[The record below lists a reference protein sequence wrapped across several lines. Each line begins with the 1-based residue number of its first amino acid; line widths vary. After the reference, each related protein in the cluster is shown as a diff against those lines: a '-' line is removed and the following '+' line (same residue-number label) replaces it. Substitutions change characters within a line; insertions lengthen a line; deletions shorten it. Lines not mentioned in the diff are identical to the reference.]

1 MIFIIKLFGMIITFV
16 PSIYFAIYIINK
28 ATEEQKFDLHL
39 NRIKD
44 KLGFKGV
51 LIAYINRISL
61 WCLITSIG
69 IYLSSFFE
77 NNTFLEI
84 GIVALIIYII
94 SYFIDNR
101 NEF

>member
-1 MIFIIKLFGMIITFV
+1 MIFIIKLLGMIITFI
-16 PSIYFAIYIINK
+16 PSIYFAIYIIKK
-28 ATEEQKFDLHL
+28 ATEEQKFDLHI
-39 NRIKD
+39 NRVKD
-44 KLGFKGV
+44 KKGLKGV
-51 LIAYINRISL
+51 LIAYLNRISL

-69 IYLSSFFE
+69 IYLSSYFE

-84 GIVALIIYII
+84 GIVSLIVYII